1 MDEVNKHITREANRK
16 FLGLPQ
22 LVASGN
28 VNLTTITAR
37 LEVLYA
43 LMPDFFEPTREP
55 LS

>member
-1 MDEVNKHITREANRK
+1 MEEVNKHIMREANRK
-16 FLGLPQ
+16 FLGLPMV
-22 LVASGN
+22 LESGN
-28 VNLTTITAR
+28 VNLTTVAAR